1 MKYWDEEDEKME
13 QYIQRQQAADEY
25 VGHPQEID
33 EDLTVYCKR
42 EAFKDGA
49 LWQRNHVWHHADEE
63 PTDREVC
70 LTVNK
75 RGSKDIVTYSKQFF
89 YKGHV
94 IAEPCKL
101 YRLTEIEMWAYIK
114 DLLPDTDK

>member
-1 MKYWDEEDEKME
+1 MKYWDEEDEKLE

-63 PTDREVC
+63 PSDRAVC
-70 LTVNK
+70 LIINK
-75 RGSKDIVTYSKQFF
+75 RGWKALLMYKNNFF
-89 YKGHV
+89 YKGY
-94 IAEPCKL
+94 IATKQ
-101 YRLTEIEMWAYIK
+101 YRMCQLEEIEMWAYIK
-114 DLLPDTDK
+114 DILPDTNK